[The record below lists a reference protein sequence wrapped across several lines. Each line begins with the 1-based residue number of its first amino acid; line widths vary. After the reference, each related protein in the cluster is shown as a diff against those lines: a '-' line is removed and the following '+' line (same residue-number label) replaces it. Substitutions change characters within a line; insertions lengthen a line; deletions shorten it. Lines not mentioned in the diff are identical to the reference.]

1 MMLRE
6 HLNEAYFYVIFAGSV
21 FAFILLLG
29 SLVLLPALFRSRESY
44 PARLLRISI
53 FLGLLFGWGGV
64 ANSLWFSLPTERWYV
79 QADPLVRYL
88 PIIPFG
94 SWTLDEACGGHL
106 LPGTSMLS
114 LQALWLLFT
123 VVVWS
128 LSWFCYVRLWS
139 EPRAQRT
146 SRT

>member
-1 MMLRE
+1 MLSNY
-6 HLNEAYFYVIFAGSV
+6 LLEAYFYAIVAGSLFV
-21 FAFILLLG
+21 SILLLG
-29 SLVLLPALFRSRESY
+29 AIVLLPALFRNREKY
-44 PARLLRISI
+44 LPYLLRTSI
-53 FLGLLFGWGGV
+53 FLGLLFVWGGI
-64 ANSLWFSLPTERWYV
+64 ANSLWFALPTERWYV

-94 SWTLDEACGGHL
+94 SWMLDEVCGGHL

-128 LSWFCYVRLWS
+128 LSWFCFGRLVH
-139 EPRAQRT
+139 PRAQRA

>member
-1 MMLRE
+1 MFSN
-6 HLNEAYFYVIFAGSV
+6 HLLEAYFYLTFGGALFALL
-21 FAFILLLG
+21 LLLG
-29 SLVLLPALFRSRESY
+29 ALVLLPALFRDRKKYLSY
-44 PARLLRISI
+44 LFRTSI
-53 FLGLLFGWGGV
+53 FLGLLFAWGGI
-64 ANSLWFSLPTERWYV
+64 ANSLWFALPTERWYV

-123 VVVWS
+123 IAVWG
-128 LSWFCYVRLWS
+128 LSWLCYGRLR
-139 EPRAQRT
+139 PGRLVLR
-146 SRT
+146 

>member
-1 MMLRE
+1 MLRE
-6 HLNEAYFYVIFAGSV
+6 HLNEACFYVIFAGTTFSV
-21 FAFILLLG
+21 LLLLG
-29 SLVLLPALFRSRESY
+29 ALVLLPTLLWNPEKY
-44 PARLLRISI
+44 PSRLLGISI
-53 FLGLLFGWGGV
+53 SLGLLFGWGGV

-88 PIIPFG
+88 PIVPFG

-128 LSWFCYVRLWS
+128 LSWFCYVRFRR
-139 EPRAQRT
+139 EVPAFC
-146 SRT
+146 